1 MPKILVVDDEKSTLL
16 LYSRELA
23 DEGYEILSATS
34 PREALERFRSDRPD
48 LVVLDI
54 RMPGMDGLEVLGRLL
69 SIDRKVPIVLMS
81 AFSFYREN
89 FLSWAA
95 DAYITKSSDLSE
107 FKRTVKRLLP
117 PPKSNPGAL
126 PNRRVQLHGSV

>member
-1 MPKILVVDDEKSTLL
+1 MPKIMVVDDEKTTLL
-16 LYSRELA
+16 LYARELA
-23 DEGYEILSATS
+23 DEGYEILQATN

-69 SIDRKVPIVLMS
+69 SIDRKVPIVLIS
-81 AFSFYREN
+81 AYSFYRDN

-107 FKRTVKRLLP
+107 FKRTVKSLLSS
-117 PPKSNPGAL
+117 PKSNPGTV
-126 PNRRVQLHGSV
+126 PNRPPQLHGFV